1 MKIRIGVGIGG
12 ANLTSG
18 DLDLIVNRLEDHGFD
33 SLWLAEVLTAGGPDP
48 IAGLAW
54 AAARS
59 TKLKLGTT
67 ILAPGRNV
75 VRLAKALADVD
86 VLSDGR
92 LLVTVVPGLGRQP
105 ERSAIGPPPGERAA
119 ILDDA
124 VPLLR
129 RLWAGEEVTHHGP
142 AGDFEGVRLACLPR
156 QAPLEPWLG
165 GLVPA
170 SLRRCGQLADGWL
183 PSGCTPAEAVAGRLV
198 IDEAAEA
205 AGRRISPEHFGVS
218 IGYSTEPLD
227 AATRAAVEG
236 RARGRLAEET
246 VPIGYPALRSLLE
259 EFVACGFSKFV
270 VRPLRSPE
278 AWDRHLGDLF
288 AAVGDLQ
295 T

>member
-1 MKIRIGVGIGG
+1 MKVRIGVGIGG
-12 ANLTSG
+12 ANLDAD
-18 DLDLIVNRLEDHGFD
+18 DLGLVVDRLEEIGFD
-33 SLWLAEVLTAGGPDP
+33 SLWLAEVLTAAGPDP

-86 VLSDGR
+86 VLSAGR
-92 LLVTVVPGLGRQP
+92 LLVTLVPGLGRQP
-105 ERSAIGPPPGERAA
+105 ERSAIGPPPSERPG

-124 VPLLR
+124 IPLLR

-142 AGDFEGVRLACLPR
+142 AGDLDGVRLARLPT

-165 GLVPA
+165 GLVPT

-183 PSGCTPAEAVAGRLV
+183 PSGCTPGDAVAGRQA

-218 IGYSTEPLD
+218 IAYSTAPLD
-227 AATRAAVEG
+227 DPTRAAIEARSHG
-236 RARGRLAEET
+236 RRADEI
-246 VPIGYPALRSLLE
+246 VPVGYPALRSLLE

-270 VRPLRSPE
+270 VRPLAAPQ
-278 AWDRHLGDLF
+278 AWDRDLDDLY